1 MYITKRTATSHKIL
15 ALLMCMMIMSVT
27 GCFSWSGVP
36 QEIKINIVREMAAAC
51 LEKYDEG
58 SLDIDS
64 EVSVEQIA
72 VWCEDD
78 SEFRRA
84 INKYEEVQDYFAI
97 VLDDNTVMI
106 QTDVLFQSVKGYVV
120 TDQEFDQYQVLDVPS
135 YLNYDGDTIRLQI
148 IEDETGIYSYSAGL

>member
-1 MYITKRTATSHKIL
+1 MRWT
-15 ALLMCMMIMSVT
+15 
-27 GCFSWSGVP
+27 VP
-36 QEIKINIVREMAAAC
+36 
-51 LEKYDEG
+51 
-58 SLDIDS
+58 S
-64 EVSVEQIA
+64 EQIA

-78 SEFRRA
+78 SEFRGA

-106 QTDVLFQSVKGYVV
+106 GTDVLFQSVKGYVV

-135 YLNYDGDTIRLQI
+135 YLNYDGNTIRLQI